1 MPMNTVAR
9 SPRIVDG
16 SRSVHPN
23 GRFPSAALGLV
34 GILPLLPLL
43 LAIIDTRPGFRL
55 ILIALALYAAMLAV
69 ALWVWVRSLR
79 ERLIRI
85 EASGPLRFTPS
96 TGVRISS
103 WLVPVT
109 GLLPAAA
116 AFLVHALG
124 LPTMGGRLLEWGPY
138 VLAVVSLVGLG
149 REVLA
154 QGHPLGL
161 VLDERGLHGVRR
173 SARVEASWEEIGTTT
188 PVGPHGPKLAISIA
202 GRAPVILDAHH
213 LGSDPAAVASVVSFF
228 RDAPDQRPALV
239 DGVAAMRTVED
250 AHRSRPAG

>member
-1 MPMNTVAR
+1 MNTVAR
-9 SPRIVDG
+9 SPHIVDG

-23 GRFPSAALGLV
+23 GRFPSAALVLV
-34 GILPLLPLL
+34 GVLPLLPLL
-43 LAIIDTRPGFRL
+43 PAIVDTRPGFRL
-55 ILIALALYAAMLAV
+55 ILISLVLYTAVLAV
-69 ALWVWVRSLR
+69 ALWSWVRSLR
-79 ERLIRI
+79 ERLIRVS
-85 EASGPLRFTPS
+85 ARGPLRFTPS
-96 TGVRISS
+96 PGVRISS

-116 AFLVHALG
+116 TFLVQSLA

-149 REVLA
+149 REILA
-154 QGHPLGL
+154 QGQPLGL

-173 SARVEASWEEIGTTT
+173 SARVDATWEEIGTTA

-213 LGSDPAAVASVVSFF
+213 LGSDPAAVASAVSFF

-239 DGVAAMRTVED
+239 DGVAAMRTVESTL
-250 AHRSRPAG
+250 RSRPAG